1 MPRHG
6 GRDSDMVF
14 GVPGVGKL
22 KLRRAEDRELK
33 KMKILFKLQGR
44 SRGAQQPLPSLSP
57 GGPFTCRSWTNAAG
71 WRFGRRPSRSHDSI
85 RRPLRLSPVP
95 PVACSTAR
103 LAVRAGF
110 SCRSGRDRLA
120 DQASAFPQ
128 VIRCG
133 GSAEGISPVSH
144 TPVASFTSRRAFV
157 SASFR
162 RRRDEEAT
170 LQC

>member
-1 MPRHG
+1 
-6 GRDSDMVF
+6 MVF

-57 GGPFTCRSWTNAAG
+57 GGPSTCRNWTNAAG

-120 DQASAFPQ
+120 DQASAFLQ
-128 VIRCG
+128 VVRCG
-133 GSAEGISPVSH
+133 GYAEGISPRFL
-144 TPVASFTSRRAFV
+144 TPRWSSFTSRPGFV
-157 SASFR
+157 SASFDADSMR
-162 RRRDEEAT
+162 KRHCSVDEMT
-170 LQC
+170 FL

>member
-1 MPRHG
+1 
-6 GRDSDMVF
+6 MVF

-33 KMKILFKLQGR
+33 KMKILFKLQGS

-57 GGPFTCRSWTNAAG
+57 GGPSTCRNWTNAAG
-71 WRFGRRPSRSHDSI
+71 WRFGRRPSRSHDST

-133 GSAEGISPVSH
+133 GSAEGISPMFL
-144 TPVASFTSRRAFV
+144 TPRWLVLPPAAHLSQLHFDADAMRKRHCSV
-157 SASFR
+157 
-162 RRRDEEAT
+162 DEMT
-170 LQC
+170 FL